1 MIMQEE
7 MNVLTIVPVEKIA
20 SNPQTLLYNFPSMNP
35 VRYTK
40 LSAEYHYWRA
50 VKAAEDTAH
59 ACGCLLVPGKLL
71 HWRRHA
77 KFADRKVKIGK
88 ESYFTMRQ
96 NELTAAEYNRFFESA
111 RVKIV

>member
-1 MIMQEE
+1 M
-7 MNVLTIVPVEKIA
+7 LTIVPVEKVA
-20 SNPQTLLYNFPSMNP
+20 SNPQTLLYNFPSIHP

-71 HWRRHA
+71 NWRRHA
-77 KFADRKVKIGK
+77 RFADRKVKIGK
-88 ESYFTMRQ
+88 ESYFTLQ
-96 NELTAAEYNRFFESA
+96 QKELTATEYNRFCESA
-111 RVKIV
+111 QEKIV